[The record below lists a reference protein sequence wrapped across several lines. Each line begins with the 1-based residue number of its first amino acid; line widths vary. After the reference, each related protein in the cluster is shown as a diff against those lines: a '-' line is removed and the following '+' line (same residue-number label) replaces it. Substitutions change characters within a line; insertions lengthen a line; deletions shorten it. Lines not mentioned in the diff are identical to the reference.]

1 MSNPTPALLFDI
13 DGTLADTT
21 YLHVM
26 AWRRAFLDSGLDVAA
41 AAIHSR
47 IGMGAGQLMRDL
59 VGEERPEVK
68 EGWCRHF
75 EELKPEI
82 RAFPRAGDLLREVV
96 RRGGRVV
103 LASSS
108 EKDDVEALVAAIAA
122 GDAVSGVT
130 SAGDVDEAKPSPEVF
145 QVALDQA
152 GGDRGAALVV
162 GDTVWD
168 VQASR
173 QAGIGC
179 VCLRSGGISTAE
191 LDQAGALA
199 VYRDPADLL
208 EHLGTS
214 PLGRLLADRSRQHS

>member
-1 MSNPTPALLFDI
+1 MTTPSPTLLFDI

-21 YLHVM
+21 YLHVV

-59 VGEERPEVK
+59 VGEERPDVK
-68 EGWCRHF
+68 DGWRRHF
-75 EELKPEI
+75 DELKPEI
-82 RAFPRAGDLLREVV
+82 RAFPGAGDLLREVA
-96 RRGGRVV
+96 RRGGKVV

-108 EKDDVEALVAAIAA
+108 EKDDVEALVAAIDAPE
-122 GDAVSGVT
+122 AVSGVT
-130 SAGDVDEAKPSPEVF
+130 SAGDVGEAKPSPEVF

-152 GGDRGAALVV
+152 GGDRAAALVV

-168 VQASR
+168 VQASGK
-173 QAGIGC
+173 AGMGC
-179 VCLRSGGISTAE
+179 VGLRSGGIGTAE

-208 EHLGTS
+208 EHLDAS